1 MNRKKAAAALAGV
14 LLSGLSMNCC
24 VTAAPSIDQL
34 QNRAEA
40 EIDPAQSD
48 DGTNTAEIL
57 AREGIYVDCADSTE
71 YMIIEEGGV
80 LVPTKLSE
88 VIEAA
93 KETQTETKENGKSIV
108 EDIPTVEEILSV
120 VNADAGEICKEE
132 YNFDLTQM
140 QQLTYM
146 LDMKYITSNRR
157 VAAGEKVGME
167 DYAVFL
173 DNGMVRARIYGGEI
187 LRLDDEATISL
198 IHINEQSEKIT
209 VLQMEE
215 YDSQTGTY
223 MVTFPGI
230 GPYMVVQERLN

>member
-1 MNRKKAAAALAGV
+1 M
-14 LLSGLSMNCC
+14 
-24 VTAAPSIDQL
+24 
-34 QNRAEA
+34 
-40 EIDPAQSD
+40 
-48 DGTNTAEIL
+48 
-57 AREGIYVDCADSTE
+57 
-71 YMIIEEGGV
+71 
-80 LVPTKLSE
+80 
-88 VIEAA
+88 
-93 KETQTETKENGKSIV
+93 
-108 EDIPTVEEILSV
+108 
-120 VNADAGEICKEE
+120 NADAGEICKEE

-167 DYAVFL
+167 DYAVLL